1 MVCILAMLRLHAGL
15 QPLLARSSLTQ
26 NLAPVSR
33 NLSQVAAI
41 GLQALDDL
49 MQDRPVNAEE
59 RNRNIDFLDEAA
71 KPHAVLLLVVAPS
84 IETLVKATRTR

>member
-26 NLAPVSR
+26 DLAPVSC
-33 NLSQVAAI
+33 NLSQVAVV

-49 MQDRPVNAEE
+49 KQDRPFNAEG

-71 KPHAVLLLVVAPS
+71 KPHAVLLLTVAPS
-84 IETLVKATRTR
+84 VETLAKARRTR

>member
-26 NLAPVSR
+26 DLAPVSC
-33 NLSQVAAI
+33 NLSQVAVV

-49 MQDRPVNAEE
+49 KQNRPVNAKRE
-59 RNRNIDFLDEAA
+59 IGTSTFLT
-71 KPHAVLLLVVAPS
+71 KRQG
-84 IETLVKATRTR
+84 RTQYSC